1 MCRFS
6 SAFGSAFTRS
16 MSTSNGWS
24 RPVMTSEWSGA
35 PRSHDTSW
43 FNVPTR
49 IFCSS
54 EPSRATPTHTVSS
67 VMPGKG
73 GQRLMS
79 LRAAANTADWLFK
92 ERWGGPIR
100 HMTFKTVRSRTSSM
114 LSRGSEYPKDKTQY
128 CNIFCK
134 LYYRFPSDDCTRTS
148 IWTNMGLIESTR
160 MSGTTHPT
168 PRPPPSSFGWPVL
181 ADLQPGWLS
190 WSEEARR
197 SSSL

>member
-92 ERWGGPIR
+92 ERWSGPIR
-100 HMTFKTVRSRTSSM
+100 HMTFKTVSM
-114 LSRGSEYPKDKTQY
+114 LLVLLSRGSEYPKDKTQY
-128 CNIFCK
+128 YNIFCK
-134 LYYRFPSDDCTRTS
+134 LDYRFPSTWWLYQNYNLNKYGIDRKYSHVRYDS
-148 IWTNMGLIESTR
+148 PNS
-160 MSGTTHPT
+160 S
-168 PRPPPSSFGWPVL
+168 PSSFLLWMTCI
-181 ADLQPGWLS
+181 S
-190 WSEEARR
+190 WSAAWLTVMKRGG
-197 SSSL
+197 S